1 MKKVCFVTG
10 GRMDYGHI
18 FMVLQSLKKSK
29 LIKMSIVTTGMHL
42 SPEFGLTYKKI
53 LEDGFAIDKKVECLL
68 SSDTLWAKIF
78 LSSPVSV
85 FSFSIIFSLILYLL
99 K

>member
-42 SPEFGLTYKKI
+42 SPEFGY
-53 LEDGFAIDKKVECLL
+53 C
-68 SSDTLWAKIF
+68 
-78 LSSPVSV
+78 
-85 FSFSIIFSLILYLL
+85 
-99 K
+99 